1 MVICPLTIVGYGGNY
16 PLFIYVNQAS
26 AKRDDVDEFV
36 TTYLG
41 KVEAVLPRVYFYQLP
56 EDEYA
61 NAKQRYENRETGADE
76 RWQ

>member
-1 MVICPLTIVGYGGNY
+1 M
-16 PLFIYVNQAS
+16 
-26 AKRDDVDEFV
+26 DEFV

-61 NAKQRYENRETGADE
+61 NAKQRFENRETSADE